1 MRNMLTDREYTETVI
16 RSKGIQRAHVVQVL
30 FGGQQALADLLG
42 ITRYAINHVMFS
54 RSESERVEQ
63 YVLARIPEDRAD
75 LRRLWER
82 PWARPKTDRTR
93 REILRIGAILGAL
106 GLLK

>member
-1 MRNMLTDREYTETVI
+1 MLTNKEYTETVI
-16 RSKGIQRAHVVQVL
+16 RSKGIQRGHVVQVL
-30 FGGQQALADLLG
+30 FGGQQTLADLLG
-42 ITRYAINHVMFS
+42 ITRYAINHVIFS

-63 YVLARIPEDRAD
+63 YVVARIPEDRAD

-93 REILRIGAILGAL
+93 REILKVAGILGAL
-106 GLLK
+106 GLLQ